1 MLLFLLRMPLLGF
14 SALHAPWVSLSFMDG
29 GGGVSF
35 SLSHMTAVGLH
46 SQGHMFT
53 HRDSGTW
60 LNGFFFFFF
69 NRGNYHSLG
78 WLLEQS
84 SKNQQPGWK
93 AGARRMCFSQ
103 LQLYYLS
110 YKWQVQE
117 MTNADGD
124 KLICWTFLD
133 SDGKVVILDY
143 PSCWK
148 LYMIWQMVLTL
159 ADGWH
164 VTCNL
169 C

>member
-1 MLLFLLRMPLLGF
+1 MP
-14 SALHAPWVSLSFMDG
+14 PESLSLLWTG
-29 GGGVSF
+29 EEGC
-35 SLSHMTAVGLH
+35 H
-46 SQGHMFT
+46 SP
-53 HRDSGTW
+53 SPTW
-60 LNGFFFFFF
+60 LLSGCTAKVTCLPTETVAPDWMAFFFFF